1 MHCRKIFGA
10 SGDAPSSFS
19 QPALAGF
26 VFVATDLKRG
36 AGRGTRKMGGR
47 GSCRA
52 ETYRQ
57 IVKSANRQVGK
68 RQRVANSEWQMAL
81 TTHPRW
87 VATNSKQAKACYL
100 GCGLRVAG

>member
-26 VFVATDLKRG
+26 VFLDTDLK
-36 AGRGTRKMGGR
+36 TRRRTRDEKVGGR
-47 GSCRA
+47 NSCRA
-52 ETYRQ
+52 ESYRQ

-68 RQRVANSEWQMAL
+68 RQRI
-81 TTHPRW
+81 
-87 VATNSKQAKACYL
+87 ATGEC
-100 GCGLRVAG
+100 

>member
-36 AGRGTRKMGGR
+36 AGRETRKWEGEIP
-47 GSCRA
+47 A
-52 ETYRQ
+52 EPNL
-57 IVKSANRQVGK
+57 IGKS
-68 RQRVANSEWQMAL
+68 
-81 TTHPRW
+81 
-87 VATNSKQAKACYL
+87 
-100 GCGLRVAG
+100 